1 MSRKRLLN
9 LFGVLALMVL
19 AAVGSWFAGSR
30 IVSPAEAA
38 ARTAPP
44 TPAAILV
51 PVEKRVLTS
60 DIVTRGTARYGLP
73 QSLSIV
79 PSALKAGV
87 GIITTLPLRNTQLT
101 EGDVVMAA
109 SGRPVFVLQGNVPVY
124 RDLVPGI
131 AGNDVLQL
139 ETALKRL
146 NFDPGTV
153 DGIYDEKTSAAV
165 SDWYKAAGWEA
176 FAPTPAQLANIRT
189 LEQEAAI
196 AQNNKLSAD
205 DAVAAARL
213 ALQAER
219 SKADSANL
227 AAEIEVAAKTR
238 FKARAVGDPNLK
250 IEDLE
255 NAENAITIAQSTQD
269 ATRAAGEVAVQSAAD
284 ALKAAER
291 QAELSA
297 TLAER
302 SAADLELAQSKV
314 GVQVPSDEIVFV
326 PALPVRVEQI
336 TAVVGGAAGGDVLA
350 VTNNQLAID
359 SSLPLAEA
367 PLVKQGMTVSIDE
380 PDLGVKASGIV
391 ARVAENPGTFGADGY
406 HIYFETSVQTSTVA
420 LEGFSLRLTI
430 PVKSTGGEVLS
441 VPTSAVSLAADGTSR
456 VQVDNQGVVTTVV
469 VEPGLSANGFV
480 AVTPVNGTLEAGQ
493 LVIVGFEN
501 PQ

>member
-1 MSRKRLLN
+1 M
-9 LFGVLALMVL
+9 
-19 AAVGSWFAGSR
+19 
-30 IVSPAEAA
+30 
-38 ARTAPP
+38 
-44 TPAAILV
+44 
-51 PVEKRVLTS
+51 
-60 DIVTRGTARYGLP
+60 
-73 QSLSIV
+73 
-79 PSALKAGV
+79 
-87 GIITTLPLRNTQLT
+87 
-101 EGDVVMAA
+101 
-109 SGRPVFVLQGNVPVY
+109 
-124 RDLVPGI
+124 
-131 AGNDVLQL
+131 
-139 ETALKRL
+139 
-146 NFDPGTV
+146 
-153 DGIYDEKTSAAV
+153 
-165 SDWYKAAGWEA
+165 
-176 FAPTPAQLANIRT
+176 
-189 LEQEAAI
+189 
-196 AQNNKLSAD
+196 
-205 DAVAAARL
+205 
-213 ALQAER
+213 
-219 SKADSANL
+219 
-227 AAEIEVAAKTR
+227 
-238 FKARAVGDPNLK
+238 
-250 IEDLE
+250 
-255 NAENAITIAQSTQD
+255 
-269 ATRAAGEVAVQSAAD
+269 QSAAD

-380 PDLGVKASGIV
+380 PDLGVKASGVV

-480 AVTPVNGTLEAGQ
+480 AVTPVNGVLEAGQ